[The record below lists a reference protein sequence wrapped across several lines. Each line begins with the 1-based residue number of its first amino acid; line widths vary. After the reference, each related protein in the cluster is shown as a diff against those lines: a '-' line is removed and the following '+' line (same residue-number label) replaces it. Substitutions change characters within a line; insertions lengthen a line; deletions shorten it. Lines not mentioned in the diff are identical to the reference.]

1 MKVKYNRVSTLNQS
15 GNRFSAD
22 TDKYDLVLFDKISGS
37 VPFRE
42 RPKGKELVKL
52 VEEGKVN
59 EIYIEELSRL
69 GRSVG
74 DCITVC
80 EWLDSQGVNIVV
92 RNLGLQSRP
101 DGKQNPIWKIVC
113 ATMSSLYSMELEN
126 IRERTATGRM
136 VYLQRG
142 GILGRPAGSNE
153 TEIDFLNKK
162 ISINVIKSLG
172 KGLTVRETS
181 KVIGVSTRTVMKVK
195 KIASKHNILELPS

>member
-15 GNRFSAD
+15 GNRFTAD
-22 TDKYDLVLFDKISGS
+22 TNLYDLTMLDKISGS
-37 VPFRE
+37 IPFRE

-52 VEEGKVN
+52 VEDGKVK
-59 EIYIEELSRL
+59 EIHIEELSRL
-69 GRSVG
+69 GRNVG

-80 EWLDSQGVNIVV
+80 EWLDMKGVNIVV

-101 DGKQNPIWKIVC
+101 DGKRNPVWKVVC

-136 VYLQRG
+136 VYLQNG
-142 GILGRPAGSNE
+142 GVLGRPKGSNE
-153 TEIDFLNKK
+153 TEMEFLKK
-162 ISINVIKSLG
+162 KMSTNVIKSLQ

-181 KVIGVSTRTVMKVK
+181 KVAGVSTRSVMKVK
-195 KIASKHNILELPS
+195 KLGTKHDIL